1 MYTIYSHEFYTTG
14 MAYILYRIYSRHF
27 VVYIIGN
34 HMSNVYMYNLTAKY
48 RILMLRGCE
57 MKILLPSLMFI

>member
-14 MAYILYRIYSRHF
+14 MGYILYRIYSRHF
-27 VVYIIGN
+27 IVYIIGN
-34 HMSNVYMYNLTAKY
+34 HMSTVYMYNLTAKY

-57 MKILLPSLMFI
+57 IKILLPSLMFI